1 MNDIDTTLIEPE
13 VCSGNSRRTAVRLLV
28 MAMCAPAA
36 VSLTA
41 QERMAIATAINRT
54 AKFRALSQRMAK
66 AYGQLYLK
74 TLVERT
80 REVLQQTR
88 QQVQAGLAE
97 LERQNWPKEVG
108 RFIADVHASAVKL
121 DAMVATPASRDGF
134 LAVSQQSNQMLM
146 LANTATEAFEKLTQS
161 QTARIVNVAGRQRM
175 LSQRVAKNYL
185 LIASGFDSR
194 DVREQ
199 MAGDLGLFQAS
210 LRQLTEA
217 PVSTAQI
224 RTALELGQAQ
234 FVFFEAAIKR
244 QPDARGLEDVATT
257 SERLLQLTDELTGL
271 YETALQSV
279 IG

>member
-1 MNDIDTTLIEPE
+1 MNDIDTTLIAPI
-13 VCSGNSRRTAVRLLV
+13 VCCSNSRRTAVRLLV

-54 AKFRALSQRMAK
+54 AKLRALSQRMAK

-74 TLVERT
+74 TLPERT

-97 LERQNWPKEVG
+97 LERQSWPKEVG
-108 RFIADVHASAVKL
+108 RYIADVHASAAKL
-121 DAMVATPASRDGF
+121 DAMVETPVSKDGF
-134 LAVSQQSNQMLM
+134 LAVSLQSNQMLM
-146 LANTATEAFEKLTQS
+146 QANTATEAFEKLTQS
-161 QTARIVNVAGRQRM
+161 QTARLVNVAGRQRM
-175 LSQRVAKNYL
+175 LSQRVAKNYT
-185 LIASGFDSR
+185 LIAAGFDSR
-194 DVREQ
+194 EVREQ
-199 MAGDLGLFQAS
+199 MAGDLGLFQVS
-210 LRQLTEA
+210 LKQLADA
-217 PVSTAQI
+217 PITTTHI
-224 RTALELGQAQ
+224 RMALELGQAQ
-234 FVFFEAAIKR
+234 FVFFDAAIKR